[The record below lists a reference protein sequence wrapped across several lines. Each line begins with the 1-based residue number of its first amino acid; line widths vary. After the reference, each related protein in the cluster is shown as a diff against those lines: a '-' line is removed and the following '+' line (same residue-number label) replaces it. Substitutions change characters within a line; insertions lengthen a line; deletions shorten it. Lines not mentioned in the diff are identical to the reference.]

1 METQPGRTVPE
12 THRWT
17 SRTHATPHTD
27 RRHTH
32 THTHKETSTHSRSWG
47 QRHSESPVRTH
58 RPSDKHRNPER
69 QIYTYTQI
77 QIPDSQINTHTNA
90 STDTRQDDQIITRSG
105 AWGQTGRPH
114 RDRHTDPNLSQTGT
128 HTLTCGETGG
138 TPARARRKDRE
149 VGGDEKTEVRPR
161 A

>member
-1 METQPGRTVPE
+1 MDITHPCNTPHRQE
-12 THRWT
+12 THT
-17 SRTHATPHTD
+17 
-27 RRHTH
+27 HTH

-47 QRHSESPVRTH
+47 QRHSESPVRTR
-58 RPSDKHRNPER
+58 RPSDKHRNPDR

-77 QIPDSQINTHTNA
+77 QIQDSQINTHTNA

-128 HTLTCGETGG
+128 HTLTCGEAGG

>member
-1 METQPGRTVPE
+1 MEIQPGRTVPE

-17 SRTHATPHTD
+17 SRTHVTPHTD

-32 THTHKETSTHSRSWG
+32 EETSTHSCYWG

-69 QIYTYTQI
+69 QTYTYTQI

-105 AWGQTGRPH
+105 AWGQTDRPH
-114 RDRHTDPNLSQTGT
+114 RERYTDPQPESDGNT
-128 HTLTCGETGG
+128 HTRTCGETGG

-149 VGGDEKTEVRPR
+149 VGGDEKTEVRPG

>member
-1 METQPGRTVPE
+1 MDITHPCNTPHRQE
-12 THRWT
+12 THT
-17 SRTHATPHTD
+17 
-27 RRHTH
+27 HTH

-47 QRHSESPVRTH
+47 QRHSESPVRTR
-58 RPSDKHRNPER
+58 RPSDKHRNPDR

-77 QIPDSQINTHTNA
+77 QIQDSQINTHTNA

-149 VGGDEKTEVRPR
+149 VGGDEKTEVRPG